1 MALTGRGGIV
11 AFGAALPRLRIARET
26 IAKAI
31 GWANPGAL
39 GQKGERT
46 VCNWDEDA
54 ITLAVGAA
62 RSCLAHA
69 RERGIDVSA
78 VDAVILGSTTLP
90 FADRDAAAQVA
101 AALDLGTGLET
112 RTLGSSLRAGAAAL
126 STGLRRTGGKL
137 SLVIASD
144 VRHAKPASS
153 QELSYGHGAAA
164 FLVGIDHTRTLATLD
179 GAASASAN
187 FVDHYRGEGE
197 DFDYGLE
204 ERWVRDEGHLRLL
217 PATIEAA
224 LGSAG
229 VAASDVTRLIMPQ
242 AVAVARKVAE
252 RLKLSAAKIEDTL
265 SATCGDTGAAHPLLM
280 LAAALETAKSG
291 ERLVVTAFG
300 QGAEALVFTV
310 TPSIETHPARPV
322 QAALARRIPEPQYTR
337 YLSHANILAVDF
349 GMRAERDNRT
359 AHTVA
364 WRKARQV
371 DALVGGKC
379 RECGTVQFPKF
390 RVCVNP
396 ECRLTDT
403 LDDHRLAESTGKV
416 KTFTEDWQAYSPRPP
431 YIYGNVQF
439 EEGGNLL
446 MEFTDLESG
455 ELAVGDAVRFEFRV
469 KDVDTMRGFRRY
481 FWKAVRT

>member
-1 MALTGRGGIV
+1 MTGRGGIV
-11 AFGAALPRLRIARET
+11 AFGAAVPRLRISRET

-31 GWANPGAL
+31 GWANPNAA
-39 GQKGERT
+39 GQKGERAI
-46 VCNWDEDA
+46 CNWDEDA

-69 RERGIDVSA
+69 RERGIDTASI
-78 VDAVILGSTTLP
+78 DAVILGSTTLP
-90 FADRDAAAQVA
+90 FADRDAAALVA
-101 AALDLGTGLET
+101 AALDLGTGIET

-126 STGLRRTGGKL
+126 STGLRRTGGRL

-144 VRHAKPASS
+144 VRQAKPASP
-153 QELSYGHGAAA
+153 QELAYGHGAAA
-164 FLVGIDHTRTLATLD
+164 FLVGIDHTRALATLD

-197 DFDYGLE
+197 EFDYGLE

-217 PATIEAA
+217 PPTIEAA
-224 LGSAG
+224 LDSAG
-229 VAASDVTRLIMPQ
+229 VAPADVSRLVMPQ
-242 AVAVARKVAE
+242 GAAVARKVAE
-252 RLKLSAAKIEDTL
+252 LAKLSSAKFEDTL
-265 SATCGDTGAAHPLLM
+265 AATCGDTGAAHPLLM
-280 LAAALETAKSG
+280 LAAALETARSG
-291 ERLVVTAFG
+291 ERIVVTAFG
-300 QGAEALVFTV
+300 QGAEALVFTASH
-310 TPSIETHPARPV
+310 SIESQPARPV
-322 QAALARRIPEPQYTR
+322 QAALARRIPEPHYTR
-337 YLSHANILAVDF
+337 YLSHANILGVDF

-379 RECGTVQFPKF
+379 RVCGTVQFPKF

-396 ECRLTDT
+396 ECRETDT
-403 LDDHRLAESTGKV
+403 LDDYRLAESTGRV

-439 EEGGNLL
+439 EAGGNLL
-446 MEFTDLESG
+446 MEFTDLEAG
-455 ELAVGDAVRFEFRV
+455 ELAVGDTVRFEYRV
-469 KDVDTMRGFRRY
+469 KDVDALRGFRRY